1 MCCGLD
7 IFDNS
12 GKYEKPLQQIIQD
25 VPRLVMYKYNK
36 KDEQYKIEE
45 KDGLLEFSEEL
56 PFLNGCYIAKNA
68 RSV

>member
-1 MCCGLD
+1 
-7 IFDNS
+7 
-12 GKYEKPLQQIIQD
+12 
-25 VPRLVMYKYNK
+25 MYKYNK